1 MPNVGVGFIL
11 ALLVLLM
18 TPLTEAQTNRTTSP
32 HSTTTTLKL
41 VPDLA
46 QRVAKF
52 KPVEMPFKGHGL
64 SPRERQLVDKLVEA
78 CRYI

>member
-1 MPNVGVGFIL
+1 MPNVGGSLFL

-18 TPLTEAQTNRTTSP
+18 TPLTDAQTSRKTSP
-32 HSTTTTLKL
+32 HSTTTTLKV

-52 KPVEMPFKGHGL
+52 KQWIDEGMG
-64 SPRERQLVDKLVEA
+64 S
-78 CRYI
+78 